1 MSGTCSIC
9 NSDIFNNQES
19 LACGRSGFQRT
30 PPPPEHIFHRKC
42 LENYRQFM
50 VTNFNEDD
58 DCCPECPSWSS
69 YNDDINVQDYFKRH
83 AKSAKSAKS
92 PKRSKKRKRV
102 SKKRRK
108 LSRKRRK
115 QSRKKRRK
123 SKRKRISR

>member
-83 AKSAKSAKS
+83 AKSAKS